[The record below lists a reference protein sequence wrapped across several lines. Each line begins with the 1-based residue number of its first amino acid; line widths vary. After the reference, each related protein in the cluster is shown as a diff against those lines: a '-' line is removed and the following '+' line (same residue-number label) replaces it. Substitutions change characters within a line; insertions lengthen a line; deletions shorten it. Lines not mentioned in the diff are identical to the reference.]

1 MVVSHLADERP
12 RLAEALKNLPDRPGV
27 YLFKDARGRLLYVG
41 KAESLRDRV
50 RSYFQPSTTFDQAHQ
65 PKVRQVVA
73 LADTVEYILTDS
85 PIQAL
90 IWENDLVRK
99 EQPRYNTKL
108 RDDKHYPYIRI
119 NVQDPW
125 PMAQVSRRMEKDGA
139 RYFGPFP
146 HASSVRQTLDTLSR
160 LFPQIL
166 CTRTITG
173 TDPRACLYYHIKRC
187 PAPCIGAIDNPAYR
201 EIVNGMIRFLDGKD
215 RGVLQQ
221 LRREMDEAAEN
232 LEFERA
238 ADLRDRI
245 KAAEKVVEQERV
257 GYTTLVDQD
266 IIGLARDGGHAC
278 LQVFFMRGG
287 RLARRDPFLMQDADG
302 ETDRAV
308 LTSFVTQFYSQA
320 SDLPNEILLPDE
332 LDNEENVAEWLRQLR
347 GKKVALT
354 LPQRGEKH
362 RIVELA
368 AKNARETLEQQK
380 AEWLADEAKTNEAAM
395 QLQEA
400 LGLPRPPRRIECYDI
415 SNIQGT
421 NSVASMVVFED
432 GKSKRSDYKRFK
444 IKTVEGSNDFASMQ
458 EVLRRRFRRALE
470 ANKVADPN
478 SADDAARAQGR
489 PSPSEG
495 PRPLLPL
502 PRAEGRPSPLP
513 PLPRAGEGDT
523 AVSNGHVAFPLPM
536 AANDDDGHRAS
547 GALVEEDGTG
557 DDGAADSGA
566 GGDGPRDQADGAAA
580 SGSAQ
585 SWAAIPDLVIVDGGK
600 GQLSA
605 AVEVMQDL
613 ELTEIPIVGLAK
625 QNEEIFLPR
634 RSDPILLPRNSQA
647 LYLVQRVRD
656 EAHRFAITFHRK
668 IRGKSGLR
676 SQLEDVP
683 GVGPTRKKAL
693 LRRFGSL
700 KAMRAASVEE
710 LAAVPGM
717 TRTAATALKR
727 AIGD

>member
-1 MVVSHLADERP
+1 MVNRFMVVSNLAEERP

-50 RSYFQPSTTFDQAHQ
+50 RSYFQPSTHFDQAHQ

-125 PMAQVSRRMEKDGA
+125 PMTQVSRRMEKDGA

-146 HASSVRQTLDTLSR
+146 HATSVRQTLDTLSR

-187 PAPCIGAIDNPAYR
+187 PAPCIGAIDNAAYR
-201 EIVNGMIRFLDGKD
+201 AIVNGMIRFLDGKD
-215 RGVLQQ
+215 RSVLQQ
-221 LRREMDEAAEN
+221 LRREMEEAAEN

-245 KAAEKVVEQERV
+245 AAAKKVVEQERV
-257 GYTTLVDQD
+257 GYTTLIDQD
-266 IIGLARDGGHAC
+266 IVGLARDGGHAC

-320 SDLPNEILLPDE
+320 SDVPDEILLPDE
-332 LDNEENVAEWLRQLR
+332 LDNAENVAEWLRQVR

-354 LPQRGEKH
+354 IPRRGEKH

-368 AKNARETLEQQK
+368 TKNARETLEQQK
-380 AEWLADEAKTNEAAM
+380 AEWLADEAKTNEAVL

-444 IKTVEGSNDFASMQ
+444 IKTVVGANDFASMQ

-470 ANKVADPN
+470 ANKVVDPN

-489 PSPSEG
+489 PAPDSDG
-495 PRPLLPL
+495 T
-502 PRAEGRPSPLP
+502 G
-513 PLPRAGEGDT
+513 GNDT
-523 AVSNGHVAFPLPM
+523 ARNSRAAFPLPLSSGGQ
-536 AANDDDGHRAS
+536 DGHHAH
-547 GALVEEDGTG
+547 GALVEEDGAG
-557 DDGAADSGA
+557 LDGVQD
-566 GGDGPRDQADGAAA
+566 RADGAAA

-605 AVEVMQDL
+605 AVEVMQEL

-625 QNEEIFLPR
+625 QNEEIFLPC

-676 SQLEDVP
+676 SRLEDVP

-693 LRRFGSL
+693 LRTFGSL
-700 KAMRAASVEE
+700 KAMRAASVDD

-717 TRTAATALKR
+717 TKTAAVALKR